1 MTSDDLLD
9 GKAGP
14 EAQANE
20 ILRLTN
26 EMMQRAIAEIQLAAG
41 SDSTAIGSGYPFITI
56 GRAATS

>member
-20 ILRLTN
+20 VLRLVN
-26 EMMQRAIAEIQLAAG
+26 LDLAAAIQEVQLAAG
-41 SDSTAIGSGYPFITI
+41 DDGTITGSGYPFITV
-56 GRAATS
+56 GRADS

>member
-20 ILRLTN
+20 VLRILN
-26 EMMQRAIAEIQLAAG
+26 EEMQEAVRGLQFTSGNSRAQVAG
-41 SDSTAIGSGYPFITI
+41 RSISVQEGG
-56 GRAATS
+56 GE